1 MASYEVDIT
10 SKDFSPSRDLSVT
23 NLSVG
28 HGQKLTLDDLYEDG
42 TVDQVY
48 QAKARI
54 LNNSI
59 QEIGMGKYQIYLF
72 CCAGFGWF
80 AVWPLITGLIL
91 TPVINEFKFDGPFL
105 SLAANIGLFVGAVI
119 WSFGCDIWGRRWSFN
134 LTLLIAG
141 VFGLAAGGSQ
151 NFVTLA
157 SLIATLGV
165 GVGGNLPVD
174 SAVFLDLVPGTHQY
188 LLTVM
193 SVWWCLGQ
201 LVVSLL
207 AWPLIANF
215 SCASSTNCTRS
226 ENMGWRYLLFILGA
240 LTLLLWGIRFF
251 VFKLF
256 ESPRF
261 LVGIGKDAEAVEVI
275 RMLAEYNSKTSNLT
289 VDQLKAWFFNVSLDL
304 SMGFLPF
311 LLESRGNAYGDGSLY
326 ITYRNTFILSVIG
339 VPGAFLAGWA
349 VELPYIGRKGTL
361 AISSGLTGAFLFA
374 TTTARSSNAL
384 LGWNCGYTFFSN
396 IMYGVLYAISPEV
409 FPAKDRGTG
418 NGLVFSATRVFSILA
433 PIIALYANLET
444 ATPVYISG
452 ALIILAGQ
460 LSRLWAD
467 HRGFGAWSFLTAAF
481 FVEAIVWGF
490 PTSFGVFLDAYL
502 NDTKYAS
509 QPKAS
514 SLLPLIG
521 PVSTGIIYCS
531 GPFITPVITRYPYHK
546 RTSMYVG
553 TILCWTSL
561 FAASYTTQVIKLVAL
576 QGALYA
582 IGGSLLYIPC
592 ISYLSEWFHHKR
604 GFANG
609 VVFAGTAVGG
619 ILLPLILPPSISSYG
634 PPKTLRIL
642 SIAIALLI
650 VPLLPLIKG
659 RLPES
664 RIRAMGPTPRGR
676 GNAEW
681 TKSISFWILVLAN
694 TFQGFGYFVPIVW
707 LPTFASDLNLN
718 SSTSSIALALLN
730 CGSVIGRLATGYL
743 SDKINPWFLGLS
755 ILASTSAATFILWG
769 VLSYDLAGLLS
780 FSLAYGILASGW
792 TSTWNGFTK
801 PLSPNDPNLSTTLFG
816 VLLFSRGIGN
826 IFSTPI
832 SSALTS
838 LHSNS
843 TTSSF
848 THTSNHLGFD
858 VGGGKFEKMIVDTT

>member
-10 SKDFSPSRDLSVT
+10 SKDSSPSRDLS
-23 NLSVG
+23 
-28 HGQKLTLDDLYEDG
+28 DG

-72 CCAGFGWF
+72 LLRSSQRFQVLNFPQFQRQRLAGENK
-80 AVWPLITGLIL
+80 LITGLIL

-289 VDQLKAWFFNVSLDL
+289 VDQLVNAGGMNPEKARVAQNERRVLSASSSLGWDHVKAL
-304 SMGFLPF
+304 FKTRKLGFSTSLLIFLWGIIGLASTLYNSFLPF

-361 AISSGLTGAFLFA
+361 AISSGD
-374 TTTARSSNAL
+374 SNAL

-396 IMYGVLYAISPEV
+396 
-409 FPAKDRGTG
+409 T
-418 NGLVFSATRVFSILA
+418 
-433 PIIALYANLET
+433 
-444 ATPVYISG
+444 
-452 ALIILAGQ
+452 
-460 LSRLWAD
+460 
-467 HRGFGAWSFLTAAF
+467 
-481 FVEAIVWGF
+481 
-490 PTSFGVFLDAYL
+490 LDY
-502 NDTKYAS
+502 
-509 QPKAS
+509 
-514 SLLPLIG
+514 
-521 PVSTGIIYCS
+521 
-531 GPFITPVITRYPYHK
+531 
-546 RTSMYVG
+546 
-553 TILCWTSL
+553 
-561 FAASYTTQVIKLVAL
+561 
-576 QGALYA
+576 
-582 IGGSLLYIPC
+582 
-592 ISYLSEWFHHKR
+592 
-604 GFANG
+604 
-609 VVFAGTAVGG
+609 
-619 ILLPLILPPSISSYG
+619 SSYRSCMAYCT
-634 PPKTLRIL
+634 PYPRKCSLPKTV
-642 SIAIALLI
+642 A
-650 VPLLPLIKG
+650 
-659 RLPES
+659 PEMVWCS
-664 RIRAMGPTPRGR
+664 QQRA
-676 GNAEW
+676 
-681 TKSISFWILVLAN
+681 
-694 TFQGFGYFVPIVW
+694 Y
-707 LPTFASDLNLN
+707 
-718 SSTSSIALALLN
+718 
-730 CGSVIGRLATGYL
+730 SV
-743 SDKINPWFLGLS
+743 S
-755 ILASTSAATFILWG
+755 
-769 VLSYDLAGLLS
+769 
-780 FSLAYGILASGW
+780 
-792 TSTWNGFTK
+792 
-801 PLSPNDPNLSTTLFG
+801 
-816 VLLFSRGIGN
+816 
-826 IFSTPI
+826 
-832 SSALTS
+832 
-838 LHSNS
+838 
-843 TTSSF
+843 
-848 THTSNHLGFD
+848 
-858 VGGGKFEKMIVDTT
+858 